1 MQTRDPELQA
11 GYSEGGI
18 RRYLKRQGFSK
29 SFFPSEKGCVVVVP
43 LLLLKRFEVIRS
55 NLTPR
60 EIWEKSSASE
70 EAEVPR
76 FAAESKKD
84 HARKS
89 HGKKKKI
96 SFLNMITTSLPEIFN
111 APSREV
117 LGFK

>member
-18 RRYLKRQGFSK
+18 RRYLKRQGSSK

-43 LLLLKRFEVIRS
+43 LLLKRFEVIRS

-76 FAAESKKD
+76 FAVESKKD

-89 HGKKKKI
+89 HEKKKI
-96 SFLNMITTSLPEIFN
+96 SFLSMITTSLPEIFS